1 MKPLYSLK
9 SYSKL
14 LVLVLLTNLIL
25 VGCKKNNPVDEPV
38 ETDVKTPIDNAPAAG
53 TRAELTKDSIFLYSR
68 QVYLWWNFI
77 PDYQTFAPRN
87 FPSNDSELFAI
98 TRYGINPATNKPYE
112 FNGDDSDEPKYS
124 YISDITQQ
132 NPVAYTPEKKAAV
145 DLEGNGND
153 FGLLVGI
160 TGVKSAYSLYL
171 KAVYPGS
178 PAAATGF
185 KRGDKITKIN
195 NQSFGSNYDAE
206 IGTLNQALFNSSSVT
221 ISGTTS
227 GTNNT
232 YNKTLSKAPYKSS
245 PIYKDSVYTSG
256 SKKIGYLAYAR
267 FSKETN
273 SLPEFERIFTK
284 FIQQGV
290 TDLIIDLRYNG
301 GGYVTTAQNL
311 INRIAPSSLNGK
323 VMFIENYNK
332 LMQEKKATILLKQP
346 LLDGNG
352 KVQYKDAS
360 KKELV
365 TYFDI
370 DYSVAANTNHFQK
383 IGSLK
388 PSNKVVFI
396 ISSSTASA
404 SELVINSLK
413 PHVPVTLVGS
423 TSYGKPVGFFPI
435 RIEKYDVYFSMFE
448 TQNSKGEGKYYSGF
462 TPDYPTAD
470 NLSYDFGDLR
480 ESSFAAAYNYITLG
494 KFVSEAKSPNAT
506 ILSRKMET
514 LSSDITL
521 EDNEYKGMIQN
532 PNKLKLK

>member
-14 LVLVLLTNLIL
+14 LLLVLVTNLIL
-25 VGCKKNNPVDEPV
+25 VGCKKNSPVDEPG
-38 ETDVKTPIDNAPAAG
+38 ETDVKTPIDNAPAEG
-53 TRAELTKDSIFLYSR
+53 TRAELTKDSIFLYAR

-77 PDYQTFAPRN
+77 PDYQTFVPRK
-87 FPSNDSELFAI
+87 FSDYDSELFAI
-98 TRYGINPATNKPYE
+98 TRYGINPTTNKPYE
-112 FNGDDSDEPKYS
+112 YNGDDTDEPKYS

-153 FGLLVGI
+153 FGLSLAI
-160 TGVKSAYSLYL
+160 TGVKTAYILYV
-171 KAVYPGS
+171 KAVYEGS
-178 PAAATGF
+178 PADAAGF
-185 KRGDKITKIN
+185 KRGDKIAKIN
-195 NQSFGSNYDAE
+195 GQSFGSNYDAE
-206 IGTLNQALFNSSSVT
+206 IGTLDHLIFNSPSIT
-221 ISGTTS
+221 CSGTTN
-227 GTNNT
+227 TNTT
-232 YNKTLSKAPYKSS
+232 YNRPLNKVSYKSS
-245 PIYKDSVYTSG
+245 PIYKDSVYSSG
-256 SKKIGYLAYAR
+256 TKKIGYLAYAR

-273 SLPEFERIFTK
+273 SLPEFERVFTK

-301 GGYVTTAQNL
+301 GGYVTTAENL

-332 LMQEKKATILLKQP
+332 LMQEKKATILMKQP

-352 KVQYKDAS
+352 KVQYKNA
-360 KKELV
+360 KLV

-370 DYSVAANTNHFQK
+370 DYSVAANTNYFQK

-396 ISSSTASA
+396 ISSNTASA

-413 PHVPVTLVGS
+413 PHIPITLVGS
-423 TSYGKPVGFFPI
+423 TSYGKPIGFFPI

-448 TQNSKGEGKYYSGF
+448 TQNSNGDGKYYSGF

-470 NLSYDFGDLR
+470 NFNYDFGDLR
-480 ESSFAAAYNYITLG
+480 ESSFAAAYNYIVSG
-494 KFVSEAKSPNAT
+494 KFVSEVKPSNST

-514 LSSDITL
+514 LSSDIIL
-521 EDNEYKGMIQN
+521 QDNEYKGMIQN